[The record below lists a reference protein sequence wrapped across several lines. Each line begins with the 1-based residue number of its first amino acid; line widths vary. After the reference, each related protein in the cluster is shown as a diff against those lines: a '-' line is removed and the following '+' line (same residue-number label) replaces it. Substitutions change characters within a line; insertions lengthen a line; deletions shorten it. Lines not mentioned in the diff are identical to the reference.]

1 MQKQQTLVTSL
12 QDSGTQLTE
21 TNAIYRSQIK
31 KMEDK
36 LDESKQ
42 EILKGNNI
50 IEKQQGEYKQLKQKM
65 KTLQAKMAQL
75 EQTIAQKQSQIEEKA
90 SESNTIKEA

>member
-12 QDSGTQLTE
+12 QDSGAQLTE

-50 IEKQQGEYKQLKQKM
+50 IEKQQGEYKQLKQKL
-65 KTLQAKMAQL
+65 KTVQAKMAQL
-75 EQTIAQKQSQIEEKA
+75 EQTIAQK
-90 SESNTIKEA
+90 